1 VKIKGIHETCGREV
15 LVSQI
20 VDSNGHCP
28 WDGEAFNKDYTALLA
43 EALAHAQI
51 AGTALQDKL
60 SEIADMHGTLRIDEG
75 SVLGDLRAELDRVNA
90 NRAAVTAR

>member
-1 VKIKGIHETCGREV
+1 MKIKGMHEVCGREV

-28 WDGEAFNKDYTALLA
+28 WDGQPFNNDYTGLLA
-43 EALAHAQI
+43 EALEHAQI

-60 SEIADMHGTLRIDEG
+60 SEIADMHGSLLIDEE
-75 SVLGDLRAELDRVNA
+75 SVLGILRTQLDRINVD
-90 NRAAVTAR
+90 RKAVTAR